1 MPAHKFQPATP
12 ALLRLPAV
20 CATVGL
26 SKSQVY
32 RLARAGEFPKPIN
45 IGRNSV
51 AWPADQVAAWVADK
65 ISASQGSQRQEARP

>member
-1 MPAHKFQPATP
+1 MSTPQQPTTP

-32 RLARAGEFPKPIN
+32 RLARAGEFPAPVK

-51 AWPADQVAAWVADK
+51 AWPADQVSAWVADK
-65 ISASQGSQRQEARP
+65 ISASQGSTCREVRQ